1 MKNELKKLIEK
12 INYKNEEEETD
23 KLIGTINIQKRIG
36 INTYSNIY
44 FELEQ
49 KKGGIELYQ
58 DLYDYLVNNKKI
70 KPEDDVFE
78 FLETTDLSEEEYK
91 TILLNSSDD
100 IEFLSDEIQKNVEE
114 AIEDFKNGYLE
125 ETEFLET
132 IEDNLSDL
140 KSINNKIA
148 LEIKAILTELANN
161 I

>member
-12 INYKNEEEETD
+12 IKYDEKKEETD
-23 KLIGTINIQKRIG
+23 KLIGTFNIQKRIG
-36 INTYSNIY
+36 VNTYSNIY

-125 ETEFLET
+125 ENEFFEKIEEA
-132 IEDNLSDL
+132 IEDLNN
-140 KSINNKIA
+140 INNKVA
-148 LEIKAILTELANN
+148 FEIKEALAELLK
-161 I
+161 